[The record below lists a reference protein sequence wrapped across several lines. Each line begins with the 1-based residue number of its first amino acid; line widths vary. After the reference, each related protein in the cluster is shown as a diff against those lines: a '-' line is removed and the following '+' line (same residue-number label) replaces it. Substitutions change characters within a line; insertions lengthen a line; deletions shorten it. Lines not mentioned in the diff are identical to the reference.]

1 MPKHA
6 DELMPKH
13 ADELMPKHA
22 DELVPK
28 HADELVPKHA
38 GLEASDDIE
47 EPPPD
52 AAYLFDHWGAG
63 GNSGVSGQRCLPQP
77 QVLYVLCK
85 YIMSIMS
92 VTPATPATQPGCMV
106 KCAAQVCHWCAT
118 RVPFVCQLQRV
129 SNRIRK
135 MRCMHRSPGPM
146 LHARAGQHAE
156 GLSVS
161 RYLGICRCFLIHG
174 GP

>member
-1 MPKHA
+1 MYVC
-6 DELMPKH
+6 M
-13 ADELMPKHA
+13 
-22 DELVPK
+22 
-28 HADELVPKHA
+28 
-38 GLEASDDIE
+38 
-47 EPPPD
+47 
-52 AAYLFDHWGAG
+52 Y
-63 GNSGVSGQRCLPQP
+63 VSGQRCLPQP
-77 QVLYVLCK
+77 QVLYVCMYVCVRPALPAAAAGALCK
-85 YIMSIMS
+85 SIMSIMS

-129 SNRIRK
+129 SIRIRK
-135 MRCMHRSPGPM
+135 MRSMHRTPGPM

-161 RYLGICRCFLIHG
+161 RYLGICRCLLIHG